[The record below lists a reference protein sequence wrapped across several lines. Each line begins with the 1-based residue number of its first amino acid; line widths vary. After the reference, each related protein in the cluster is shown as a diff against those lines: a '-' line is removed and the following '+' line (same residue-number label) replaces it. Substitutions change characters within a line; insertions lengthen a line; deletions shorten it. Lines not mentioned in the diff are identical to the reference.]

1 MRALLERTTSYPSL
15 IHQAQDSPGVGSYA
29 NLVADAPLRSGH
41 SPNQACGS
49 SHDTSRGSFQAGR
62 GSRISSGLCDI
73 HLRESDY
80 LSHAPQA
87 SVSRPSIRA
96 ASHTSSLWRMGR
108 RSACR
113 LRKAYSSI
121 QPLCTGQRFDRGK
134 APTAAIRQPHFM
146 DLCRLISFAT
156 KPYQYAHVLSR
167 AMRHSFKVRRVMDLV
182 GRAISGCP
190 RRPNRQSA

>member
-1 MRALLERTTSYPSL
+1 MPSGDEEEIAAEVFRIVTPATMRALLERTTSYPSL

-80 LSHAPQA
+80 LSHAPQP

-96 ASHTSSLWRMGR
+96 AFVFSMAHGSP
-108 RSACR
+108 
-113 LRKAYSSI
+113 I
-121 QPLCTGQRFDRGK
+121 
-134 APTAAIRQPHFM
+134 
-146 DLCRLISFAT
+146 DLS
-156 KPYQYAHVLSR
+156 PS
-167 AMRHSFKVRRVMDLV
+167 
-182 GRAISGCP
+182 
-190 RRPNRQSA
+190 

>member
-1 MRALLERTTSYPSL
+1 MPSGDEEEIAAEVFRIVTPATMRALLERTTSYPSL
-15 IHQAQDSPGVGSYA
+15 IHQAQDSPGGGSYA
-29 NLVADAPLRSGH
+29 NLVAGAPLRSGH
-41 SPNQACGS
+41 SPNQAWGGGGS

-87 SVSRPSIRA
+87 SVSRPLIRA

-113 LRKAYSSI
+113 LRKSVFIYPTRSARGNG
-121 QPLCTGQRFDRGK
+121 LTGGKRRQR
-134 APTAAIRQPHFM
+134 
-146 DLCRLISFAT
+146 LFA
-156 KPYQYAHVLSR
+156 
-167 AMRHSFKVRRVMDLV
+167 
-182 GRAISGCP
+182 
-190 RRPNRQSA
+190 

>member
-1 MRALLERTTSYPSL
+1 MPSGDEEEIAAEVFRIVTPATMRALLERTTSYPSL

-41 SPNQACGS
+41 SPNQAWGGGGS

-80 LSHAPQA
+80 LSHASQA

-96 ASHTSSLWRMGR
+96 AFVFSMAHGSPIGLSP
-108 RSACR
+108 S
-113 LRKAYSSI
+113 KSVFIY
-121 QPLCTGQRFDRGK
+121 
-134 APTAAIRQPHFM
+134 PTALHG
-146 DLCRLISFAT
+146 AT
-156 KPYQYAHVLSR
+156 V
-167 AMRHSFKVRRVMDLV
+167 
-182 GRAISGCP
+182 
-190 RRPNRQSA
+190 

>member
-1 MRALLERTTSYPSL
+1 LGHTRIWSRTHLS
-15 IHQAQDSPGVGSYA
+15 D
-29 NLVADAPLRSGH
+29 LVIPRTKLAAPLTIPREVVSKPAADRGSHPAFVIFICENLTILVMRRSRRSAGPRSG
-41 SPNQACGS
+41 Q
-49 SHDTSRGSFQAGR
+49 
-62 GSRISSGLCDI
+62 
-73 HLRESDY
+73 
-80 LSHAPQA
+80 
-87 SVSRPSIRA
+87 PS
-96 ASHTSSLWRMGR
+96 SSLWRMGR